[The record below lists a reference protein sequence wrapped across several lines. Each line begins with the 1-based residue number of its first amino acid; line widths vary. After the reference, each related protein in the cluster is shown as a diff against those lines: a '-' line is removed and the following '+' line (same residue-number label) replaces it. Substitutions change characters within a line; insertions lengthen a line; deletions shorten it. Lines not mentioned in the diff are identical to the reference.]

1 MIGLAKEGNM
11 KSVTFSALVM
21 AICLCFSPIAGAQS
35 RPGDNERT
43 DGTEYPQGAPP
54 SSTQAVPPELTLPAG
69 TIITV
74 RTTEPLSSDKNRAG
88 DAFSSTL
95 EQPLV
100 AQGWVVARIG
110 QVVQGTVV
118 TAQPAS
124 RGKGNSQ
131 LGLELSELA
140 LVDGSQVPVRTE
152 LVRSSAGG
160 SSAARNAGVVGAT
173 TGTGAAIGGIAGGG
187 EGAAIGAAIGAA
199 AGIVGIL
206 STPGRATEIAPE
218 TVLTFRLQD
227 PVTIN
232 TQQSRMA
239 FQPVTQQDYNR
250 SPQRNGPRYRN
261 AESYPPPEPYPYPY
275 YYYPYYWGYYPYYWG
290 GFYAPFGYYGYYG
303 YGPRIYVRP
312 RGYVGRGFGGHRR

>member
-1 MIGLAKEGNM
+1 MIWLAKENDM

-43 DGTEYPQGAPP
+43 NGTQYPPGTP
-54 SSTQAVPPELTLPAG
+54 SPSTQAVPPELTLPAG

-74 RTTEPLSSDKNRAG
+74 RTTELLSSDKNRTG

-110 QVVQGTVV
+110 QVVQGTVAI
-118 TAQPAS
+118 AQPAG
-124 RGKGNSQ
+124 RVKGVSQ
-131 LGLELSELA
+131 LGLELSELV
-140 LVDGSQVPVRTE
+140 LVDGSQVPIRTE
-152 LVRSSAGG
+152 LVESSVGT
-160 SSAARNAGVVGAT
+160 SHARDAGVIGTT
-173 TGTGAAIGGIAGGG
+173 TGTGAVIGGIAGGG

-199 AGIVGIL
+199 AGIVGVL

-218 TVLTFRLQD
+218 TVLTFRLQE

-250 SPQRNGPRYRN
+250 GPQRNEPRYRN
-261 AESYPPPEPYPYPY
+261 AESYPPPGPYPYYYPYPY
-275 YYYPYYWGYYPYYWG
+275 YWNYPYWG
-290 GFYAPFGYYGYYG
+290 GVYAPFGYYGYYG
-303 YGPRIYVRP
+303 YYGFGPRIYVVPRTYGRP
-312 RGYVGRGFGGHRR
+312 GFGGRRR